1 MRSMCIPICAYVHTA
16 MCIVFVCVCECA
28 RAMCIPLCAH
38 CIPLCAHCQVHTAQS
53 ISLCATAMCT
63 PPCAYCQ
70 PYHVYVSRFSL
81 SSLTTAILIPLLH
94 APSLSRSLSL
104 SHTHTH
110 THTHTNTCTHTHT
123 PHTHPAARVVEM
135 LLDVW
140 VMEYGA
146 SAIFLCYLSLVPA
159 ACIMQPNNGQMER
172 GQAEVWHFLVAVNVV
187 TMTSSCSAVCCV

>member
-1 MRSMCIPICAYVHTA
+1 MCIPPCALYLCVCVSVRALCAY
-16 MCIVFVCVCECA
+16 
-28 RAMCIPLCAH
+28 H
-38 CIPLCAHCQVHTAQS
+38 CVHTAQCIPPS
-53 ISLCATAMCT
+53 AYPYVHIGMHIDIPMCI

-70 PYHVYVSRFSL
+70 AYHVYVSRFSL

-146 SAIFLCYLSLVPA
+146 SAIFLCYLSLLSFSSPSCMYHA
-159 ACIMQPNNGQMER
+159 A
-172 GQAEVWHFLVAVNVV
+172 H
-187 TMTSSCSAVCCV
+187 